1 MKIVQILHGDSI
13 GGMEKFCIDLSN
25 ALSKEHTVLF
35 IGNKFFKQYL
45 DDSVYFV
52 EMDIEKGRNNI
63 FFLWWLFKILKNFKA
78 DIIHLHK
85 QKSIQIIKRL
95 KFFIDTPFITT
106 KQDIQKKKSF
116 YGLKY
121 VATITEETSKT
132 VKAKYDFRIYN
143 GVDFKKPQKIDMPKV
158 FNIVAVGGLRKV
170 KGYDNLIKSVS
181 LLNFD
186 YHLTIVGEGEERKN
200 LEDLVDR
207 LKISKK
213 VSLVGF
219 KENVNDYLFSSNIQ
233 IISSISEGFSLA
245 MIEGIF
251 YSPLLLST
259 KVSGCIDI
267 LPDELLYD
275 SDNLTKTIEMVYQ
288 NYDRYKDIFANV
300 KKEYL
305 EQLTMQ
311 KCKDNYVD
319 VYRKIIEIEQY

>member
-35 IGNKFFKQYL
+35 VGNKFFKQYL

-95 KFFIDTPFITT
+95 KFFIDTPFIAT
-106 KQDIQKKKSF
+106 KHDIQKKKSF
-116 YGLKY
+116 YGLEY

-143 GVDFKKPQKIDMPKV
+143 GIDFKKPQKIDMPKV

-251 YSPLLLST
+251 YSPVLLST

-288 NYDRYKDIFANV
+288 NYDIYKDIFANV
-300 KKEYL
+300 KKEYQ

>member
-35 IGNKFFKQYL
+35 VGNKFFKQYL

-95 KFFIDTPFITT
+95 KFFIDTPFIAT
-106 KQDIQKKKSF
+106 KHDIQKKKSF
-116 YGLKY
+116 YGLEY

-143 GVDFKKPQKIDMPKV
+143 GIDFKKPQKIDMPKV

-251 YSPLLLST
+251 YSSVLLST